1 MTEKVREQIMQ
12 VRESGIVNMCD
23 CLGVQRAAFDMGL
36 YELVN
41 YIEEN
46 KNTYFHF
53 ILTGEIRS

>member
-23 CLGVQRAAFDMGL
+23 CVGVQRAAFDLGF

-46 KNTYFHF
+46 RNTYFHF
-53 ILTGEIRS
+53 IITGEIQQ

>member
-46 KNTYFHF
+46 
-53 ILTGEIRS
+53 

>member
-23 CLGVQRAAFDMGL
+23 CVGVQRAAFDLGF

-41 YIEEN
+41 YIEESR
-46 KNTYFHF
+46 NTYFHF
-53 ILTGEIRS
+53 IITGEIQQ

>member
-23 CLGVQRAAFDMGL
+23 CVGVQRAAFDLGF

-46 KNTYFHF
+46 RNTYFHF
-53 ILTGEIRS
+53 ILTGEALS

>member
-23 CLGVQRAAFDMGL
+23 CVGVQRVAFDLGF

-46 KNTYFHF
+46 RNTYFHF
-53 ILTGEIRS
+53 IITGEIQQ